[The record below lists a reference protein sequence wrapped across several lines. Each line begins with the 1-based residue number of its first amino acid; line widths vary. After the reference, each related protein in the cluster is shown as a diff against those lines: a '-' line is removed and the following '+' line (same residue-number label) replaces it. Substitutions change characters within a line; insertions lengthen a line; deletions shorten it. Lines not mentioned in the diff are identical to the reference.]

1 MIEMWELLLKSRKAM
16 SGLIV
21 LVIFILIGA
30 VGPLFVGDPYAMNLS
45 LMGRPPSLQHLLGTT
60 SFGQDVFAQLC
71 NAIGNSLLV
80 GLVAGGLGTL
90 IAVLVG
96 AVGPYRGGFA
106 DRISNLITNLAL
118 VLPLIPLF
126 IIIASVIRGLNL
138 FLIGVIL
145 AVTSWPWAARSIRSQ
160 MLTLKE
166 REFVNLAR
174 MSGDGNVRI
183 VLAEILPN
191 MMAYIMMVF
200 VILTGTGILAESAL
214 SMIGVSTTPTITLGY
229 MLYWAQHETIVP
241 FWWNI
246 YWWFIP
252 PGIVLTIILTAFFV
266 IHAGLDEVF
275 NPKLRRI

>member
-1 MIEMWELLLKSRKAM
+1 MWELVLKSRKAM
-16 SGLIV
+16 FGIAV
-21 LVIFILIGA
+21 VIIFILIGTVA
-30 VGPLFVGDPYAMNLS
+30 PLFVANPYAMNLS
-45 LMGRPPSLQHLLGTT
+45 LMGRPPSFEHLLGTT
-60 SFGQDVFAQLC
+60 SFGEDVFAQLC
-71 NAIGNSLLV
+71 CAVGNSLLV

-90 IAVLVG
+90 IAVFVG

-106 DRISNLITNLAL
+106 DRVSNLVTNLAL

-138 FLIGVIL
+138 ILIGVIL

-174 MSGDGNVRI
+174 MSGDGHVRI
-183 VLAEILPN
+183 VIAEILPN
-191 MMAYIMMVF
+191 MLAYIMMVF
-200 VILTGTGILAESAL
+200 VILTGTAILAESAL
-214 SMIGVSTTPTITLGY
+214 SMIGVSTTRTITLGY

-241 FWWNI
+241 FWWGLW
-246 YWWFIP
+246 WWFIP
-252 PGIVLTIILTAFFV
+252 PGIVLTIILTAFFI

>member
-1 MIEMWELLLKSRKAM
+1 MF
-16 SGLIV
+16 GLVV
-21 LVIFILIGA
+21 LVIFILLGT
-30 VGPLFVGDPYAMNLS
+30 VGPLLVGDPYNMNLS
-45 LMGRPPSLQHLLGTT
+45 LMGRPPSLEHILGTT
-60 SFGQDVFAQLC
+60 SFGEDVFAQLC

-80 GLVAGGLGTL
+80 GLIAGSLGTM
-90 IAVLVG
+90 IAVFVG
-96 AVGPYRGGFA
+96 AIGPYRGGLA
-106 DRISNLITNLAL
+106 DRISNLVTNLAL

-126 IIIASVIRGLNL
+126 IIIASVLRGLDL

-174 MSGDGNVRI
+174 MSGDGSVRI
-183 VLAEILPN
+183 VVSEILPN
-191 MMAYIMMVF
+191 MLAYIMMVF
-200 VILTGTGILAESAL
+200 VILTGTALLAESAL
-214 SMIGVSTTPTITLGY
+214 SMIGVSTTRTITLGY

-241 FWWNI
+241 FWWGL

-266 IHAGLDEVF
+266 VHAGLDEVF
-275 NPKLRRI
+275 NPKLRRV

>member
-1 MIEMWELLLKSRKAM
+1 MWELLLKSRKAIF
-16 SGLIV
+16 GLVVLIV
-21 LVIFILIGA
+21 FILLGT
-30 VGPLFVGDPYAMNLS
+30 VGPLFVGDPYNMNLNQ
-45 LMGRPPSLQHLLGTT
+45 MGRPPSLAHILGTT

-71 NAIGNSLLV
+71 NAVGNSLLV
-80 GLVAGGLGTL
+80 GLVAGVLGTL
-90 IAVLVG
+90 IAVFVG
-96 AVGPYRGGFA
+96 AVGPYIGGLA
-106 DRISNLITNLAL
+106 DRISNLVTNLAL

-126 IIIASVIRGLNL
+126 IIIASVVRGLNL
-138 FLIGVIL
+138 VLIGVIL
-145 AVTSWPWAARSIRSQ
+145 AVTAWPWAARSIRSQ

-174 MSGDGNVRI
+174 MSGDRAVRI
-183 VLAEILPN
+183 VVAEILPN

-200 VILTGTGILAESAL
+200 VILTGTAILTESAL

-246 YWWFIP
+246 WWWFIP
-252 PGIVLTIILTAFFV
+252 PGIVLTVILTAFFV

-275 NPKLRRI
+275 NPKLRRV

>member
-1 MIEMWELLLKSRKAM
+1 MFGLAV
-16 SGLIV
+16 LIV
-21 LVIFILIGA
+21 FILLGT
-30 VGPLFVGDPYAMNLS
+30 VGPLLVGDPYSMNLS
-45 LMGRPPSLQHLLGTT
+45 LMGRPPSLEHILGMTG
-60 SFGQDVFAQLC
+60 FGEDVFAQLC
-71 NAIGNSLLV
+71 NAVGNSLLV

-90 IAVLVG
+90 IAVFIG
-96 AVGPYRGGFA
+96 AVGPYIGGLA

-126 IIIASVIRGLNL
+126 IIIASVVRGLNL

-174 MSGDGNVRI
+174 MSGDGSVRI
-183 VLAEILPN
+183 VVTEILPN
-191 MMAYIMMVF
+191 MLAYVMMVF
-200 VILTGTGILAESAL
+200 VILTGTAILAESAL
-214 SMIGVSTTPTITLGY
+214 SMIGVSTTRTITLGY

-246 YWWFIP
+246 WWWFIP
-252 PGIVLTIILTAFFV
+252 PGIVLTVVLTAFFV

>member
-16 SGLIV
+16 FGLIV
-21 LVIFILIGA
+21 LIVFILLGT
-30 VGPLFVGDPYAMNLS
+30 VVPLFLGDPYAMNLN
-45 LMGRPPSLQHLLGTT
+45 LMGRPPSLEHFLGTT
-60 SFGQDVFAQLC
+60 SFGEDVFTQLC
-71 NAIGNSLLV
+71 NAVGNSLLV
-80 GLVAGGLGTL
+80 GLVAGVLGTL
-90 IAVLVG
+90 IAVFVG
-96 AVGPYRGGFA
+96 AVGPYRGGYA
-106 DRISNLITNLAL
+106 DRISNLVTNLAL

-126 IIIASVIRGLNL
+126 IIIASVVRGLNL

-174 MSGDGNVRI
+174 MSGDGSVRI
-183 VLAEILPN
+183 VIVEILPN

-200 VILTGTGILAESAL
+200 VILTGTAILAESAL
-214 SMIGVSTTPTITLGY
+214 SMIGVSTTRTITLGY

-246 YWWFIP
+246 WWWFIP
-252 PGIVLTIILTAFFV
+252 PGIVLTIILTAFFI

>member
-1 MIEMWELLLKSRKAM
+1 MWELLLKSRKAM
-16 SGLIV
+16 FGLAV
-21 LVIFILIGA
+21 LFVFIILGT
-30 VGPLFVGDPYAMNLS
+30 VVPLFVGNPYDMNLS
-45 LMGRPPSLQHLLGTT
+45 LMGQPPSFEHILGTT
-60 SFGQDVFAQLC
+60 SFGQDIFAQLC

-90 IAVLVG
+90 IAVFIG
-96 AVGPYRGGFA
+96 AVGPYRGGLA
-106 DRISNLITNLAL
+106 DRISNLVTNLAL

-126 IIIASVIRGLNL
+126 IIIASVVRGLNL

-166 REFVNLAR
+166 REYVNLAR
-174 MSGDGNVRI
+174 MSGDRNIRI
-183 VLAEILPN
+183 VVTEILPN

-200 VILTGTGILAESAL
+200 VILTGTAILAESAL
-214 SMIGVSTTPTITLGY
+214 SMIGVSTTGTITLGY
-229 MLYWAQHETIVP
+229 MLYWAQHQTIVP

-246 YWWFIP
+246 WWWFIP
-252 PGIVLTIILTAFFV
+252 PGIVLTVVLTAFFI

>member
-1 MIEMWELLLKSRKAM
+1 MWELLLKSRKAIF
-16 SGLIV
+16 GLVVLIV
-21 LVIFILIGA
+21 FILLGT
-30 VGPLFVGDPYAMNLS
+30 VGPLFVGDPYNMNLNQ
-45 LMGRPPSLQHLLGTT
+45 MGRPPSLAHILGTT

-71 NAIGNSLLV
+71 NAVGNSLLV
-80 GLVAGGLGTL
+80 GLVAGVLGTL
-90 IAVLVG
+90 IAVFVG
-96 AVGPYRGGFA
+96 AVGPYIGGLA
-106 DRISNLITNLAL
+106 DRISNLVTNLAL

-126 IIIASVIRGLNL
+126 IIIASVVRGLNL
-138 FLIGVIL
+138 VLIGIIL
-145 AVTSWPWAARSIRSQ
+145 AVTAWPWAARSIRSQ

-174 MSGDGNVRI
+174 MSGDRAVRI
-183 VLAEILPN
+183 VVTEILPN

-200 VILTGTGILAESAL
+200 VILTGTAILTESAL

-246 YWWFIP
+246 WWWFIP
-252 PGIVLTIILTAFFV
+252 PGIVLTVILTAFFV

-275 NPKLRRI
+275 NPKLRRV

>member
-1 MIEMWELLLKSRKAM
+1 MWELLLKSRKAIF
-16 SGLIV
+16 GLVVLIV
-21 LVIFILIGA
+21 FILLGT
-30 VGPLFVGDPYAMNLS
+30 VGPLFVGDPYNMNLNQ
-45 LMGRPPSLQHLLGTT
+45 MGRPPSLAHILGTT

-71 NAIGNSLLV
+71 NAVGNSLLV
-80 GLVAGGLGTL
+80 GLVAGVLGTL
-90 IAVLVG
+90 IAVFVG
-96 AVGPYRGGFA
+96 AVGPYIGGLA
-106 DRISNLITNLAL
+106 DRISNLVTNLAL

-126 IIIASVIRGLNL
+126 IIIASVVRGLNL
-138 FLIGVIL
+138 VLIGVIL
-145 AVTSWPWAARSIRSQ
+145 AVTAWPWAARSIRSQ

-174 MSGDGNVRI
+174 MSGDGSVRI
-183 VLAEILPN
+183 VVAEILPN

-200 VILTGTGILAESAL
+200 VILTGTAILTESAL

-246 YWWFIP
+246 WWWFIP
-252 PGIVLTIILTAFFV
+252 PGIVLTVILTAFFV

-275 NPKLRRI
+275 NPKLRRV

>member
-1 MIEMWELLLKSRKAM
+1 MF
-16 SGLIV
+16 GLVV
-21 LVIFILIGA
+21 LVIFILLGT
-30 VGPLFVGDPYAMNLS
+30 VGPLLVGDPYNMNLS
-45 LMGRPPSLQHLLGTT
+45 LMGRPPSLGHILGTT
-60 SFGQDVFAQLC
+60 SFGEDVFAQLC
-71 NAIGNSLLV
+71 NAIGNSFLV
-80 GLVAGGLGTL
+80 GLIAGSLGTL
-90 IAVLVG
+90 IAVFVG
-96 AVGPYRGGFA
+96 AVGPYRGGLA
-106 DRISNLITNLAL
+106 DRISNLVTNLAL

-126 IIIASVIRGLNL
+126 IIIASVLRGLDL

-174 MSGDGNVRI
+174 MSGDGSVRI
-183 VLAEILPN
+183 VVSEILPN
-191 MMAYIMMVF
+191 MLAYIMMVF
-200 VILTGTGILAESAL
+200 VILTGTAILAESAL
-214 SMIGVSTTPTITLGY
+214 SMIGVSTTHTITLGY

-246 YWWFIP
+246 WWWFIP

-275 NPKLRRI
+275 NPKLRRV

>member
-1 MIEMWELLLKSRKAM
+1 MKSRKVM
-16 SGLIV
+16 FGLTV
-21 LVIFILIGA
+21 LIIFILVGT
-30 VGPLFVGDPYAMNLS
+30 VGPLLLGDPYNMNLS
-45 LMGRPPSLQHLLGTT
+45 LMGRPPSLEHFLGTT
-60 SFGQDVFAQLC
+60 SFGEDVFTQLC
-71 NAIGNSLLV
+71 NAVGNSLLV

-90 IAVLVG
+90 IAIFVG
-96 AVGPYRGGFA
+96 AVGPYRGGLA
-106 DRISNLITNLAL
+106 DRISNLVTNLAL

-126 IIIASVIRGLNL
+126 IIIASVVRGLNL

-183 VLAEILPN
+183 VVTEILPN

-200 VILTGTGILAESAL
+200 VILTGTAILAESAL
-214 SMIGVSTTPTITLGY
+214 SMIGVSTTRTITLGY

-246 YWWFIP
+246 WWWFIP
-252 PGIVLTIILTAFFV
+252 PGLVLTIILTAFFV

-275 NPKLRRI
+275 NPKLRRV

>member
-1 MIEMWELLLKSRKAM
+1 MIEMWELLLKSRKAIF
-16 SGLIV
+16 GLVVLIV
-21 LVIFILIGA
+21 FILLGT
-30 VGPLFVGDPYAMNLS
+30 VGPLFVGDPYNMNLNQ
-45 LMGRPPSLQHLLGTT
+45 MGRPPSLAHILGTT

-71 NAIGNSLLV
+71 NAVGNSLLV
-80 GLVAGGLGTL
+80 GLVAGVLGTL
-90 IAVLVG
+90 IAVFVG
-96 AVGPYRGGFA
+96 AVGPYIGGLA
-106 DRISNLITNLAL
+106 DRISNLVTNLAL

-126 IIIASVIRGLNL
+126 IIIASVVRGLNL
-138 FLIGVIL
+138 VLIGVIL
-145 AVTSWPWAARSIRSQ
+145 AVTAWPWAARSIRSQ

-174 MSGDGNVRI
+174 MSGDRAVRI
-183 VLAEILPN
+183 VVAEILPN

-200 VILTGTGILAESAL
+200 VILTGTAILTESAL

-246 YWWFIP
+246 WWWFIP
-252 PGIVLTIILTAFFV
+252 PGIVLTVILTAFFV

-275 NPKLRRI
+275 NPKLRRV

>member
-1 MIEMWELLLKSRKAM
+1 MWELLLKSRKAM
-16 SGLIV
+16 FGLTVLIV
-21 LVIFILIGA
+21 FIILGT
-30 VGPLFVGDPYAMNLS
+30 VVPLFVGNPYDMNLS
-45 LMGRPPSLQHLLGTT
+45 LMGQPPSFEHILGTT
-60 SFGQDVFAQLC
+60 SFGQDIFAQLC

-90 IAVLVG
+90 IAVFIG
-96 AVGPYRGGFA
+96 AVGPYRGGLA
-106 DRISNLITNLAL
+106 DRISNLVTNLAL

-126 IIIASVIRGLNL
+126 IIIASVVRGLNL

-166 REFVNLAR
+166 REYVNLAR
-174 MSGDGNVRI
+174 MSGDRNIRI
-183 VLAEILPN
+183 VVTEILPN

-200 VILTGTGILAESAL
+200 VILTGTAILAESAL
-214 SMIGVSTTPTITLGY
+214 SMIGVSTTGTITLGY
-229 MLYWAQHETIVP
+229 MLYWAQHQTIVP

-246 YWWFIP
+246 WWWFIP
-252 PGIVLTIILTAFFV
+252 PGIVLTVVLTAFFI

>member
-1 MIEMWELLLKSRKAM
+1 VIEMWELVLKSRKAM
-16 SGLIV
+16 FGSIV
-21 LVIFILIGA
+21 LAVFIVLGTI
-30 VGPLFVGDPYAMNLS
+30 VPLFFGDPYAMNLG
-45 LMGRPPSLQHLLGTT
+45 LMGRPPSFEHLLGTT
-60 SFGQDVFAQLC
+60 SFGQDVFVQLC
-71 NAIGNSLLV
+71 NAIGNSFFV
-80 GLVAGGLGTL
+80 GLVAGTLGTL
-90 IAVLVG
+90 IAIFVG
-96 AVGPYRGGFA
+96 AVGPYRGGLA
-106 DRISNLITNLAL
+106 DKISNLVTNLAL

-126 IIIASVIRGLNL
+126 IIIAAVVRGLDL

-183 VLAEILPN
+183 VIVEILPN

-200 VILTGTGILAESAL
+200 VILTGTSILAESAL

-229 MLYWAQHETIVP
+229 MLYWAQHQTIVP

-246 YWWFIP
+246 WWWFIP
-252 PGIVLTIILTAFFV
+252 PGLVLTIILTAIFI

-275 NPKLRRI
+275 NPKLRRV

>member
-1 MIEMWELLLKSRKAM
+1 LKSRKAM
-16 SGLIV
+16 FGLAVLIV
-21 LVIFILIGA
+21 FIMLGT
-30 VGPLFVGDPYAMNLS
+30 VVPLFVGNPYDMNLS
-45 LMGRPPSLQHLLGTT
+45 LMGQPPSFEHILGTT
-60 SFGQDVFAQLC
+60 SFGQDIFAQLC

-90 IAVLVG
+90 IAVFIG
-96 AVGPYRGGFA
+96 AVGPYRGGLA

-126 IIIASVIRGLNL
+126 IIIASVVRGLNL
-138 FLIGVIL
+138 VLIGVIL

-166 REFVNLAR
+166 REYVNLAR
-174 MSGDGNVRI
+174 MSGDGSVRI
-183 VLAEILPN
+183 VVTEILPN

-200 VILTGTGILAESAL
+200 VILTGTAILAESAL
-214 SMIGVSTTPTITLGY
+214 SMIGVSTTSTITLGY
-229 MLYWAQHETIVP
+229 MLYWAQHQTIVP

-246 YWWFIP
+246 WWWFIP
-252 PGIVLTIILTAFFV
+252 PGIVLTVVLTAFFV

>member
-1 MIEMWELLLKSRKAM
+1 MWELVLKSRKAM
-16 SGLIV
+16 FGLVV
-21 LVIFILIGA
+21 LVIFILLGT
-30 VGPLFVGDPYAMNLS
+30 VGPLLVGNPYNMNLS
-45 LMGRPPSLQHLLGTT
+45 LMGRPPSLGHILGTT
-60 SFGQDVFAQLC
+60 SFGEDVFAQLC

-80 GLVAGGLGTL
+80 GIIAGSLGTL
-90 IAVLVG
+90 IAVFVG
-96 AVGPYRGGFA
+96 AVGPYRGGLA
-106 DRISNLITNLAL
+106 DRISNLVTNLAL

-126 IIIASVIRGLNL
+126 IIIASVLRGLDL

-174 MSGDGNVRI
+174 MSGDGSVRI
-183 VLAEILPN
+183 VVSEILPN
-191 MMAYIMMVF
+191 MLAYIMMVF
-200 VILTGTGILAESAL
+200 VILTGTAILAESAL
-214 SMIGVSTTPTITLGY
+214 SMIGVSTTHTITLGY

-246 YWWFIP
+246 WWWFIP

>member
-1 MIEMWELLLKSRKAM
+1 MWELLLKSRKAM
-16 SGLIV
+16 FGLVV
-21 LVIFILIGA
+21 LIIFILLGL
-30 VGPLFVGDPYAMNLS
+30 VGPLLVGDPYNMNLG
-45 LMGRPPSLQHLLGTT
+45 LMGRPPSLGHILGTT
-60 SFGQDVFAQLC
+60 SFGEDVFAQLC
-71 NAIGNSLLV
+71 SAIRNSLLV

-90 IAVLVG
+90 IAVLIG
-96 AVGPYRGGFA
+96 AVGPYRGGLA
-106 DRISNLITNLAL
+106 DRISNLVTNLAL

-126 IIIASVIRGLNL
+126 IIIAAVVRGLDL

-145 AVTSWPWAARSIRSQ
+145 AVTSWPWAARSIRAQ

-174 MSGDGNVRI
+174 MSGDRSLRI
-183 VLAEILPN
+183 VVIEILPN
-191 MMAYIMMVF
+191 MLAYIMMVF
-200 VILTGTGILAESAL
+200 VILTGTAILAESAL
-214 SMIGVSTTPTITLGY
+214 SMIGVSTTRTITLGY
-229 MLYWAQHETIVP
+229 MLYWAQHETIAP

-246 YWWFIP
+246 WWWFIP

>member
-1 MIEMWELLLKSRKAM
+1 MIKMWELLLKSRKAIF
-16 SGLIV
+16 GLVVLIV
-21 LVIFILIGA
+21 FILLGT
-30 VGPLFVGDPYAMNLS
+30 VGPFFVGDPYNMNLNQ
-45 LMGRPPSLQHLLGTT
+45 MGKPPSLAHFLGTT

-71 NAIGNSLLV
+71 NAVGNSLLV
-80 GLVAGGLGTL
+80 GLVAGVLGTL
-90 IAVLVG
+90 IAVFVG
-96 AVGPYRGGFA
+96 AVGPYIGGLA
-106 DRISNLITNLAL
+106 DRISNLVTNLAL

-126 IIIASVIRGLNL
+126 IIIASVVRGLNL
-138 FLIGVIL
+138 VLIGVIL
-145 AVTSWPWAARSIRSQ
+145 AVTAWPWAARSIRSQ

-174 MSGDGNVRI
+174 MSGDGAVRI
-183 VLAEILPN
+183 VVAEILPN

-200 VILTGTGILAESAL
+200 VILTGTAILTESAL

-246 YWWFIP
+246 WWWFIP
-252 PGIVLTIILTAFFV
+252 PGIVLTVILTAFFV

-275 NPKLRRI
+275 NPKLRRV